1 MPKSGFSLIA
11 ILLALCIL
19 LTISS
24 YAYYFMRDCA
34 YLMKINETKLKDFLI
49 MENYLESQPALTNHF
64 FAGGRG
70 WVEVVALDNNFWEM
84 QLTIMSFNKKTQQTL
99 TTWVF
104 KP

>member
-11 ILLALCIL
+11 ILLALCLL

-34 YLMKINETKLKDFLI
+34 YLAKSNEIKLKDFLI
-49 MENYLESQPALTNHF
+49 MENYLESQPALTNHS

-70 WVEVVALDNNFWEM
+70 WVEVSALGNNLYEM
-84 QLTIMSFNKKTQQTL
+84 HLTIMSLDKKTKQGL
-99 TTWVF
+99 STWVF

>member
-11 ILLALCIL
+11 VLLALCLL
-19 LTISS
+19 LTISF

-34 YLMKINETKLKDFLI
+34 YLAKLNENKLKDFLV
-49 MENYLESQPALTNHF
+49 MENYLENQPPLTNHS

-70 WVEVVALDNNFWEM
+70 WVEVMALDNNFWEM
-84 QLTIMSFNKKTQQTL
+84 HLTIMSLDKKTKQGL
-99 TTWVF
+99 STWVF